1 MMDEDMTK
9 TILQIEREQLS
20 RIDQN
25 RDEEDM
31 EE

>member
-9 TILQIEREQLS
+9 TILQIEREQLN
-20 RIDQN
+20 RIEQN